1 MKTPGHLP
9 TFRAPMPSQRGVVL
23 LFSLIALVVML
34 IAAVALVRSFQSS
47 LFLAGNIGFKRDLQN
62 QGERAVDRALT
73 AFRASGALDSPTA
86 RAANLKASNYS
97 ASILATNAQG
107 IPDVLQSDS
116 TFAAVGLPA
125 NDITPANEPSLA
137 AQGVTIRYVIDRL
150 CATAGSE
157 SALGP
162 ASCVVAENPTPSG
175 GSSANLMGAERAPLC
190 ATCASAAPVGVVYRL
205 SVRVAG
211 PRNTQSFFQSTFTV
225 PSAL

>member
-1 MKTPGHLP
+1 MKTRRCL
-9 TFRAPMPSQRGVVL
+9 TPSRTPAALQRGAVL

-86 RAANLKASNYS
+86 RAANLKAGNYS
-97 ASILATNAQG
+97 ASILATNPQG
-107 IPDVLQSDS
+107 IPDVLQNDS

-125 NDITPANEPSLA
+125 NDITPLNEPTLA

-150 CATAGSE
+150 CATVGSE
-157 SALGP
+157 STLGLVN
-162 ASCVVAENPTPSG
+162 CLVADNPTPTG
-175 GSSANLMGAERAPLC
+175 GSSGNLMGAERAALC
-190 ATCASAAPVGVVYRL
+190 ASCASAASVGVVYRL
-205 SVRVAG
+205 SVKVTG